1 MKKLLYIAAALM
13 TALILF
19 AFTRYQNQ
27 RSNTAVFYFNKNA
40 VIHCTPDWK
49 NLLPLIDQYG
59 VPLLPGAGT
68 YTWKINTKND
78 SAQIY
83 FNQGINTYYGFHTI
97 EALASFKKAALF
109 DSTNAMV
116 YWGQAL
122 SYGPNI
128 NDNGYAMVPD
138 AMTAV
143 NKSLSLINNASP
155 EEKAL
160 IKAMSVRYNSD
171 STISRAIL
179 NQAYADAMKTAYE
192 QFKTNPDVGAL
203 YADALMVQHPWDL
216 WNNDGTPKEWTPR
229 IEQVLEGIL
238 ATTPLHPGANH
249 YYIHTMEASPY
260 ASKAMASADRL
271 PGLTP
276 GLSHMVHMPSHI
288 YLRTGNF
295 NKAVDLNTDAVK
307 QYQDY
312 LSIYPDVQANP
323 FLYDLHNRHMK
334 ANCAMLAGRYAD
346 ALSAAMELQANIDT
360 SELSLPAPLGNA
372 VQQIYMTKAIV
383 NVRFQKWDSIM
394 LMSKPASNHI
404 YQSILYHFSRGMA
417 YASKGQPDLAAQE
430 QMQLQ
435 NLIGDESL
443 KLAFITSSPFTEDAK
458 VANETLLGAIAKSR
472 NDIPT
477 AIAHFSNAAQL
488 EEHMNYT
495 EPRDWMLNPKQYLG
509 MAYLQAHQWKNAED
523 AFNRDMKVNALNI
536 WSLQGLTEAL
546 KQQKKTKELAI
557 VKKQLQQAS
566 VKSEVQSL

>member
-192 QFKTNPDVGAL
+192 QFKT
-203 YADALMVQHPWDL
+203 
-216 WNNDGTPKEWTPR
+216 
-229 IEQVLEGIL
+229 
-238 ATTPLHPGANH
+238 
-249 YYIHTMEASPY
+249 
-260 ASKAMASADRL
+260 
-271 PGLTP
+271 
-276 GLSHMVHMPSHI
+276 
-288 YLRTGNF
+288 
-295 NKAVDLNTDAVK
+295 
-307 QYQDY
+307 
-312 LSIYPDVQANP
+312 
-323 FLYDLHNRHMK
+323 
-334 ANCAMLAGRYAD
+334 
-346 ALSAAMELQANIDT
+346 
-360 SELSLPAPLGNA
+360 
-372 VQQIYMTKAIV
+372 
-383 NVRFQKWDSIM
+383 
-394 LMSKPASNHI
+394 
-404 YQSILYHFSRGMA
+404 
-417 YASKGQPDLAAQE
+417 
-430 QMQLQ
+430 
-435 NLIGDESL
+435 
-443 KLAFITSSPFTEDAK
+443 
-458 VANETLLGAIAKSR
+458 
-472 NDIPT
+472 
-477 AIAHFSNAAQL
+477 
-488 EEHMNYT
+488 
-495 EPRDWMLNPKQYLG
+495 
-509 MAYLQAHQWKNAED
+509 
-523 AFNRDMKVNALNI
+523 
-536 WSLQGLTEAL
+536 
-546 KQQKKTKELAI
+546 
-557 VKKQLQQAS
+557 
-566 VKSEVQSL
+566 